1 MLIAPTASRLASLTS
16 AAARRSSASF
26 LARVALALLRNGRE
40 RPASSGGGTR
50 VFVAVVAAALVA
62 LDAVCSF
69 AVIAQSLA
77 CDAFASAAIFS
88 APPLALTLAP
98 MLGAAATFRSLVSK
112 PAAARTLRAYA
123 EWTMA
128 SSVAVVV
135 AFFVDATDAIG
146 IDVFGG
152 ECARGPWSSGGRAWF
167 VVPLAAAA
175 VKAAAVKAASARA
188 ADLEAGVEEEAT
200 ARRRERESMAREP
213 TGGHRW

>member
-1 MLIAPTASRLASLTS
+1 M
-16 AAARRSSASF
+16 
-26 LARVALALLRNGRE
+26 
-40 RPASSGGGTR
+40 
-50 VFVAVVAAALVA
+50 
-62 LDAVCSF
+62 CSF
-69 AVIAQSLA
+69 AVVAQSLA

-88 APPLALTLAP
+88 APPLALPLAP

-175 VKAAAVKAASARA
+175 VKAAAVKAVTARG
-188 ADLEAGVEEEAT
+188 ADLEARVEEDAT